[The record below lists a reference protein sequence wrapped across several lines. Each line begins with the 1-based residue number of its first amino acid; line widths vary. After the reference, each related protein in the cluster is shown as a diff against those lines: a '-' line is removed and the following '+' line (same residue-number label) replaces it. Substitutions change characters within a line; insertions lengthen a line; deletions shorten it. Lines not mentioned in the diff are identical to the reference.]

1 MAARRKEKRARTS
14 AEAKRGPRAE
24 KCAGQGRSGRSLSRG
39 LALLFL
45 PPMASALLLTLAFP
59 PAEISWLAYL
69 ALAPLLVTAVR
80 ARSSRDA
87 FWAAFA
93 AGLLFFGI
101 NLYWVQPITTAG
113 YLALLPYVALYW
125 AVGAWLVRRIS
136 RATPVPLAVVA
147 PVVWVALEFIRGW
160 MISGLPWLL
169 VGHTQYEN
177 LVLIQTADALGA
189 CGATALCLATS
200 GLVADLLVRPIL
212 LPGGGRPSR
221 DREGAGRWTA
231 RLRSRLGSPRAAGE
245 VPAPSSPRFSRTIVA
260 AGVVVFVAWAGTVAY
275 GIWRLGQDA
284 SRPGPVVVSVQT
296 AVPQEIKLKARL
308 EQIEQLEEDLMREQM
323 DLTDSALAAAK
334 ERGLKADL
342 ICWPETMVPG
352 IMNRGFLQMDLGAR
366 MKDEAMRRVFAY
378 LQKRSR
384 LYWSRIHAKA
394 RQTGVPILFGAHA
407 VEIEGAV
414 RLPGGGFATRGPR
427 RNTAFLVSPDSKA
440 YAADH
445 TYAKAHLVPFGE
457 YVPFKTSWPWLHD
470 LLQVFTPYKYDHSL
484 TPGAHDQAPF
494 TLTFDGRESRF
505 QVAIC
510 YEDAMAYRIREMVRA
525 PASRERERAVRQPAP
540 SRSRLGPGAANKA
553 VDFIVN
559 ISNDGWFVRGWF
571 ADDGTYELDQHLNL
585 CVFRAVENRV
595 AVVRSVN
602 TGISAIISPTGR
614 IQQVAET
621 AGRRRNLT
629 GYAIGRLTLD
639 SRVAPQALAGDV
651 FALACL
657 AATAGLV
664 AASVVANR
672 HRRKEVAA

>member
-1 MAARRKEKRARTS
+1 MLF
-14 AEAKRGPRAE
+14 GP
-24 KCAGQGRSGRSLSRG
+24 
-39 LALLFL
+39 
-45 PPMASALLLTLAFP
+45 PIASALLLTLAFP
-59 PAEISWLAYL
+59 PAEISWLAHL

-80 ARSSRDA
+80 ARSGRDA

-93 AGLLFFGI
+93 AGLVFFGI

-125 AVGAWLVRRIS
+125 AVGAWLVRRIV
-136 RATPVPLAVVA
+136 RATPVPIAVVA

-200 GLVADLLVRPIL
+200 GLVADLLVRPLIVRSAART
-212 LPGGGRPSR
+212 GR
-221 DREGAGRWTA
+221 ATA
-231 RLRSRLGSPRAAGE
+231 EAEATRR
-245 VPAPSSPRFSRTIVA
+245 VSRTIVA
-260 AGVVVFVAWAGTVAY
+260 AAAVVLVAWAGTVAY
-275 GIWRLGQDA
+275 GVWRLGQDT

-308 EQIEQLEEDLMREQM
+308 EQIEQLEEALMREQM

-394 RQTGVPILFGAHA
+394 RQTGAPILFGAHA

-427 RNTAFLVSPDSKA
+427 RNTAFLVSPDSRA
-440 YAADH
+440 YAPDH

-494 TLTFDGRESRF
+494 TLTFDGREARF

-510 YEDAMAYRIREMVRA
+510 YEDAMAYRIREMVR
-525 PASRERERAVRQPAP
+525 PTEDPER
-540 SRSRLGPGAANKA
+540 KA

-559 ISNDGWFVRGWF
+559 ISNDGWFVKGWF

-621 AGRRRNLT
+621 GGRRRNVT

-639 SRVAPQALAGDV
+639 SRVAPYTRIGDV

>member
-1 MAARRKEKRARTS
+1 
-14 AEAKRGPRAE
+14 
-24 KCAGQGRSGRSLSRG
+24 
-39 LALLFL
+39 
-45 PPMASALLLTLAFP
+45 
-59 PAEISWLAYL
+59 
-69 ALAPLLVTAVR
+69 
-80 ARSSRDA
+80 
-87 FWAAFA
+87 
-93 AGLLFFGI
+93 
-101 NLYWVQPITTAG
+101 
-113 YLALLPYVALYW
+113 
-125 AVGAWLVRRIS
+125 
-136 RATPVPLAVVA
+136 
-147 PVVWVALEFIRGW
+147 
-160 MISGLPWLL
+160 
-169 VGHTQYEN
+169 
-177 LVLIQTADALGA
+177 
-189 CGATALCLATS
+189 
-200 GLVADLLVRPIL
+200 
-212 LPGGGRPSR
+212 
-221 DREGAGRWTA
+221 
-231 RLRSRLGSPRAAGE
+231 
-245 VPAPSSPRFSRTIVA
+245 
-260 AGVVVFVAWAGTVAY
+260 
-275 GIWRLGQDA
+275 
-284 SRPGPVVVSVQT
+284 
-296 AVPQEIKLKARL
+296 
-308 EQIEQLEEDLMREQM
+308 
-323 DLTDSALAAAK
+323 
-334 ERGLKADL
+334 
-342 ICWPETMVPG
+342 
-352 IMNRGFLQMDLGAR
+352 MDLGAR

-394 RQTGVPILFGAHA
+394 RQTGTPILFGAHA

-414 RLPGGGFATRGPR
+414 RLPGGGFVTRGPR
-427 RNTAFLVSPDSKA
+427 YNTAFLVSPDSKA

-510 YEDAMAYRIREMVRA
+510 YEDAMAYRIREMVR
-525 PASRERERAVRQPAP
+525 QPAY
-540 SRSRLGPGAANKA
+540 SRSRLVLAHGAGALADKPPVAPGAADKA

-559 ISNDGWFVRGWF
+559 ISNDGWFVKGWF

-621 AGRRRNLT
+621 GGRRRNVT

-639 SRVAPQALAGDV
+639 DRVAPQALAGDV

-672 HRRKEVAA
+672 HRRKEVVA

>member
-14 AEAKRGPRAE
+14 AEAKRSPRADE
-24 KCAGQGRSGRSLSRG
+24 VAGQGRPGRSLARG
-39 LALLFL
+39 LALLFG
-45 PPMASALLLTLAFP
+45 PPIASALLLTLAFP
-59 PAEISWLAYL
+59 PAEISWLAHL

-93 AGLLFFGI
+93 AGLVFFGI

-125 AVGAWLVRRIS
+125 AVGAWLVRRIV

-160 MISGLPWLL
+160 MLSGLPWLF

-200 GLVADLLVRPIL
+200 GLVADLLVRPL
-212 LPGGGRPSR
+212 MVRSAAPTGRANAETEATR
-221 DREGAGRWTA
+221 R
-231 RLRSRLGSPRAAGE
+231 
-245 VPAPSSPRFSRTIVA
+245 VSRTIVA
-260 AGVVVFVAWAGTVAY
+260 AGAVVLVAWAGTVAY
-275 GIWRLGQDA
+275 GVWRLGQDT

-366 MKDEAMRRVFAY
+366 MKDEGMRRVFAY

-394 RQTGVPILFGAHA
+394 RQTGAPILFGAHA

-427 RNTAFLVSPDSKA
+427 SNTAFLISPDSRA

-457 YVPFKTSWPWLHD
+457 YVPFKQSWPWLHD
-470 LLQVFTPYKYDHSL
+470 LLQIFTPYKYDHSL

-510 YEDAMAYRIREMVRA
+510 YEDAMAYRIREMVR
-525 PASRERERAVRQPAP
+525 PSASRERERAVRQPAP
-540 SRSRLGPGAANKA
+540 SRSRLGHGAGHSRSRDVDGAAGAETRRARKA

-559 ISNDGWFVRGWF
+559 ISNDGWFVKGWF

-595 AVVRSVN
+595 AIVRSVN

-621 AGRRRNLT
+621 GGRRRNVT

-639 SRVAPQALAGDV
+639 DRVAPYTLAGDV

>member
-24 KCAGQGRSGRSLSRG
+24 RRAGQGRPDRSLARG
-39 LALLFL
+39 LAMLFG
-45 PPMASALLLTLAFP
+45 PPIASALLLTLAFP
-59 PAEISWLAYL
+59 PAEISWLAHL

-80 ARSSRDA
+80 ARSGRDA

-93 AGLLFFGI
+93 AGLVFFGI

-125 AVGAWLVRRIS
+125 AVGAWLVRRIV
-136 RATPVPLAVVA
+136 RATPVPIAVVA

-200 GLVADLLVRPIL
+200 GLVADLLVRPLIVRSAART
-212 LPGGGRPSR
+212 GR
-221 DREGAGRWTA
+221 ATA
-231 RLRSRLGSPRAAGE
+231 EAEATRR
-245 VPAPSSPRFSRTIVA
+245 VSRTIVA
-260 AGVVVFVAWAGTVAY
+260 AAAVVLVAWAGTVAY
-275 GIWRLGQDA
+275 GVWRLGQDT

-308 EQIEQLEEDLMREQM
+308 EQIEQLEEALMREQM

-394 RQTGVPILFGAHA
+394 RQTGAPILFGAHA

-427 RNTAFLVSPDSKA
+427 SNTAFLVSPDSRA
-440 YAADH
+440 YAPDH

-494 TLTFDGRESRF
+494 TLTFDGREARF

-510 YEDAMAYRIREMVRA
+510 YEDAMAYRIREMVR
-525 PASRERERAVRQPAP
+525 PTEDPER
-540 SRSRLGPGAANKA
+540 KA

-559 ISNDGWFVRGWF
+559 ISNDGWFVKGWF

-621 AGRRRNLT
+621 GGRRRNVT

-639 SRVAPQALAGDV
+639 SRVAPYTRIGDV

>member
-14 AEAKRGPRAE
+14 AEAKRSPRAE
-24 KCAGQGRSGRSLSRG
+24 KRAGEGRSDRSLARG
-39 LALLFL
+39 LALLFG
-45 PPMASALLLTLAFP
+45 PPIASALLLTLAFP
-59 PAEISWLAYL
+59 PAEISWLAHL

-80 ARSSRDA
+80 ARSGRDA

-125 AVGAWLVRRIS
+125 AVGAWLVRRIG

-160 MISGLPWLL
+160 MLSGLPWLL

-200 GLVADLLVRPIL
+200 GLVADLLVRSL
-212 LPGGGRPSR
+212 MVRSAARTGRANAEAETTR
-221 DREGAGRWTA
+221 R
-231 RLRSRLGSPRAAGE
+231 
-245 VPAPSSPRFSRTIVA
+245 VSRTIVA
-260 AGVVVFVAWAGTVAY
+260 AGAVVLVAWAGTVAY
-275 GIWRLGQDA
+275 GVWRLGQDT

-323 DLTDSALAAAK
+323 DLTDSALAAANQ
-334 ERGLKADL
+334 RGLKADL

-352 IMNRGFLQMDLGAR
+352 IMNRGFLQMDLGSR
-366 MKDEAMRRVFAY
+366 MKNEAMRRVFAY

-394 RQTGVPILFGAHA
+394 RQTGAPILFGAHA

-414 RLPGGGFATRGPR
+414 RLPGGGFVTRGPR
-427 RNTAFLVSPDSKA
+427 RNTAFLISPDSRA

-510 YEDAMAYRIREMVRA
+510 YEDAMAYRIREMVR
-525 PASRERERAVRQPAP
+525 PTEDPER
-540 SRSRLGPGAANKA
+540 KA

-559 ISNDGWFVRGWF
+559 ISNDGWFVKGWF

-621 AGRRRNLT
+621 GGRRRNVT

-639 SRVAPQALAGDV
+639 DRVAPQALAGDV

-664 AASVVANR
+664 VASVVATR

>member
-14 AEAKRGPRAE
+14 AETKRGPRADE
-24 KCAGQGRSGRSLSRG
+24 AAGQGRPDRSLARG
-39 LALLFL
+39 LALLFG
-45 PPMASALLLTLAFP
+45 PPIASALLLTLAFP

-80 ARSSRDA
+80 ARSGRDA

-93 AGLLFFGI
+93 AGLVFFGI

-125 AVGAWLVRRIS
+125 AVGTWMVRRIG
-136 RATPVPLAVVA
+136 RATPLPLAVVA

-177 LVLIQTADALGA
+177 LVLIQTGDALGA
-189 CGATALCLATS
+189 YGATFLCLATS
-200 GLVADLLVRPIL
+200 GLVADLLVRPL
-212 LPGGGRPSR
+212 MV
-221 DREGAGRWTA
+221 
-231 RLRSRLGSPRAAGE
+231 RSAAGQE
-245 VPAPSSPRFSRTIVA
+245 TRRANAQESAGKGKRISRTIVA
-260 AGVVVFVAWAGTVAY
+260 AGAVVLVAWAGTVAY
-275 GIWRLGQDA
+275 GVWRLGQDA

-296 AVPQEIKLKARL
+296 AVPQEVKLKARL

-334 ERGLKADL
+334 GRGLKADL

-366 MKDEAMRRVFAY
+366 MKDEGMRRVFTY

-414 RLPGGGFATRGPR
+414 RLPGGGFVTRGPR

-445 TYAKAHLVPFGE
+445 AYAKAHLVPFGE

-470 LLQVFTPYKYDHSL
+470 LLQIFTPYKYDHSL

-510 YEDAMAYRIREMVRA
+510 YEDAMAYRVREMVRA
-525 PASRERERAVRQPAP
+525 SASRMPRGGSPEPPRRDVD
-540 SRSRLGPGAANKA
+540 GAAGQETRRAGPFEETRRARKA

-571 ADDGTYELDQHLNL
+571 AADGTYELDQHLNL

-621 AGRRRNLT
+621 GGRRRNVT

-639 SRVAPQALAGDV
+639 SRVAPYTRIGDA

-657 AATAGLV
+657 TATAGLV
-664 AASVVANR
+664 VASVVANR

>member
-1 MAARRKEKRARTS
+1 MAARRKEKRARS
-14 AEAKRGPRAE
+14 GAEAKRGPRAE
-24 KCAGQGRSGRSLSRG
+24 KRAGQGRPGGSLARG
-39 LALLFL
+39 LALLFG
-45 PPMASALLLTLAFP
+45 PPVASALLLTLAFP
-59 PAEISWLAYL
+59 PAEISWLAYF
-69 ALAPLLVTAVR
+69 ALAPLLVTAMR
-80 ARSSRDA
+80 ARSGRDA
-87 FWAAFA
+87 FWSAFA
-93 AGLLFFGI
+93 AGVVFFGI

-125 AVGAWLVRRIS
+125 AVGAWLVRRIG
-136 RATPVPLAVVA
+136 RAIAVPIAVVA
-147 PVVWVALEFIRGW
+147 PAVWVALELMRGW
-160 MISGLPWLL
+160 MLSGLPWLF

-200 GLVADLLVRPIL
+200 GLVADLLVRPLIV
-212 LPGGGRPSR
+212 RSA
-221 DREGAGRWTA
+221 AGQET
-231 RLRSRLGSPRAAGE
+231 PRANAQESAGKGK
-245 VPAPSSPRFSRTIVA
+245 RFSRTIVA
-260 AGVVVFVAWAGTVAY
+260 AGAVVLLAWAGTVAY
-275 GIWRLGQDA
+275 GVWRLGQDA

-296 AVPQEIKLKARL
+296 AVPQEVKLKARL
-308 EQIEQLEEDLMREQM
+308 KQIEQLEEDLMREQM

-352 IMNRGFLQMDLGAR
+352 IMNRRFLQMDLGAR
-366 MKDEAMRRVFAY
+366 MKDEGMRRVFAY

-394 RQTGVPILFGAHA
+394 RQTGAPILFGAHA

-445 TYAKAHLVPFGE
+445 AYAKAHLVPFGE

-494 TLTFDGRESRF
+494 TLAFDGRESRF

-510 YEDAMAYRIREMVRA
+510 YEDAMAYRVREMVR
-525 PASRERERAVRQPAP
+525 QPAH
-540 SRSRLGPGAANKA
+540 SRSRLVLAHGAGALADKPPVAPGAANKA

-621 AGRRRNLT
+621 AGRRRNVT
-629 GYAIGRLTLD
+629 GCAIGRLTLD
-639 SRVAPQALAGDV
+639 ERVAPYTLAGDA
-651 FALACL
+651 FSLSCL
-657 AATAGLV
+657 TATAGLV